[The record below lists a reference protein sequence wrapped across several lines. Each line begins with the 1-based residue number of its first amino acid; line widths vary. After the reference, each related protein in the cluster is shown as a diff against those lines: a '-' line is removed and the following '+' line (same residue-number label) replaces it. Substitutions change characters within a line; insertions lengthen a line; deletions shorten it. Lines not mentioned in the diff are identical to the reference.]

1 MYVRS
6 RCNVNQQQW
15 EEKDT
20 TKCSP
25 RNCSHNRSSQKESLR
40 IDDGNSEQ
48 RQTSGGNSVSCFS
61 RVPAWSQLSLSKFSP
76 QASRICHAI
85 YWTPFEPPRH
95 VKHYGVPSGIPAK
108 NQSRSQHST
117 WECNIWLD
125 KDQHSTLQFNFVVLN
140 AIVKTLD
147 FNFIIADEHCSP
159 GMRSSATDELWI
171 ILLIVE

>member
-1 MYVRS
+1 MDVRS

-25 RNCSHNRSSQKESLR
+25 RNCSHNRSSKKESLR

-61 RVPAWSQLSLSKFSP
+61 RAPAWSQQCVSKFSP

-85 YWTPFEPPRH
+85 YWTPFELPRQ
-95 VKHYGVPSGIPAK
+95 VTHYGFPSGIPAK

-117 WECNIWLD
+117 WECSSNIRNPRWLS
-125 KDQHSTLQFNFVVLN
+125 HFYFYLHLHLRFSLV
-140 AIVKTLD
+140 IY
-147 FNFIIADEHCSP
+147 
-159 GMRSSATDELWI
+159 
-171 ILLIVE
+171 ILLCVFCFDLLICWVSSIQKERKIII